1 MTFFKP
7 LDKLCDPAK
16 LYLVI
21 SVVSILASLMTS
33 NILGIGV
40 HAVTV
45 LLWAFVLGWICD
57 QGYPGVSWFLVLAL
71 PVLMLVMMI
80 VGVVFIFTRPENE
93 RAEIMGKLGSSK
105 STVVVEEGDDD
116 TDDEEEDGEK
126 DKKEDGEKEKEGYGG
141 YDSDDNM
148 TGGMNTYNKA
158 SLEKMSIRNPSQLGR
173 AVQGMMSMNPDGFT
187 NPSGVSEAFGPIL

>member
-21 SVVSILASLMTS
+21 SVVSILASLMTG

-116 TDDEEEDGEK
+116 TDDE
-126 DKKEDGEKEKEGYGG
+126 KEDEKEDEKKDGEKEGYGG
-141 YDSDDNM
+141 YDSDEDGM

-173 AVQGMMSMNPDGFT
+173 AVQGMMSMKPDGFT

>member
-40 HAVTV
+40 HGVPV

-93 RAEIMGKLGSSK
+93 RAEIIGKLGSSK

-116 TDDEEEDGEK
+116 TDDE
-126 DKKEDGEKEKEGYGG
+126 KEDEVKEGYGDDG
-141 YDSDDNM
+141 YDSEEGM
-148 TGGMNTYNKA
+148 TGMNTYNKGN
-158 SLEKMSIRNPSQLGR
+158 LEKMSIRNPSQLGR
-173 AVQGMMSMNPDGFT
+173 AVQGMMSMKPAGFT